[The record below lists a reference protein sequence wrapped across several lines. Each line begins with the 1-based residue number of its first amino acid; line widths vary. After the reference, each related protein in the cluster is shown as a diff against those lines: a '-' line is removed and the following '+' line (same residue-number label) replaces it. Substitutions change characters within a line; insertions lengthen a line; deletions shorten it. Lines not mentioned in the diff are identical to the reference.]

1 MTGGS
6 ESGGGDQDGG
16 TPTAHVPI
24 GWQRMLEGG
33 AVVYISPSGAVLSS
47 GDEVRAYLLTDGTC
61 KCGLECPLVLHKV
74 FNFDP
79 GAAVWPRSS
88 QEVKAEEDMTKL
100 CNHRRKVVAM
110 AALCRSME
118 VSQLA
123 LPAPPPG
130 GALNHLES
138 PVPTQY
144 RVPQGSQIKTEL
156 RAERAGG
163 GLGVA
168 ALPAGREEGGPCTY
182 SRQQRSSSQPTPPA
196 SPSLGTAGAGNPARH
211 PSLLFPSNGS
221 RALANARLS
230 PELGIKTHMP
240 SPARSPYSCFSG
252 SAQTPRYPRP
262 PTPQNRT
269 PEPPSSP
276 RIGPYS
282 VDGHVSSAL
291 ASLAHGQ
298 GGRPLPPEVPC
309 GGGSNAPHNPPS
321 LSSSLPPAQAAPS
334 FHSGSPSPAG
344 SLDAPSPQ
352 RSRHY
357 SASEAGLAFAGAPQP
372 SARPFSAHSPT
383 PGGSPKFS
391 LLPASPKSRLE
402 GMLQQY
408 KDSAGHDLY
417 PQHQSNQS
425 QFQLPPLPPF
435 PPSSPAPER
444 RNGQQVSAASPGPG
458 GSGLLGLPAGQ
469 LLQQH
474 QHHAASFP
482 ASSLLSAAAKA
493 QLASQKSQGHAYSQ
507 GREAPPKVPISTLQ
521 SRPPASRSPGALLVP
536 LAPRTPPAPPDKSS
550 RHKRQRRSP
559 TVLSMLKESHLNS
572 LRAGAELPPSPA
584 ERGPPHLHPP
594 PPPASENHLHH
605 PAQAPPAQAAPFSAF
620 PRLPEAQDPQR
631 RSGTLGAAAPQ
642 PLSALLHLLSVQSTQ
657 AASQP
662 PSGTAACGPALS
674 RTPPAP
680 AGFGS
685 GPAHSQSQAA
695 WPAPATCQS
704 HSQHASQLHGQ
715 SYHHPQ
721 SQSQSQ
727 PVMPGLDRSSPSPSA
742 QALTLMSI
750 GVSDSGSLGLSQ
762 GEAANVGSNP
772 NALPGQNP
780 LFTLHPN
787 PGGGPDVGSQLLGL
801 LGHPSSSSA
810 APAGGPCSGTGGSV
824 PRMGAGEA
832 LPAGASTNGAGGQ
845 TVQASQ
851 GSPGIKTPPA
861 SSPGP
866 GLLPLAESFPFM
878 SQEQL
883 LQLLS
888 ASSGLPSL
896 LGPPFL
902 GSLPLSLWMSGGG
915 QQTQQQPQQ
924 QQQQQPQQGLLNQ
937 SSQLNLLP
945 SMLGPQGEVPLG
957 LLGLLNPPPAPGEQ
971 GDKLGPQALLTA
983 SLLLGQHQAA
993 MLPLAGLGN
1002 LNLELLLQ
1010 QQQLPPLQDGPGAA
1024 QPQPMEKAPVLEALL
1039 SGAAPVE
1046 GLQGLSPAEGPL
1058 QALQSLLLPTPPLA
1072 PAFLSLSP
1080 ALLAAALGAA
1090 DAQALPPH
1098 TQVTSPS
1105 SALASTSVSS
1115 TCTTTAPSSGAEG
1128 ADALLPGPGK
1138 TSPLPP
1144 QLLTPLLGNGVLG
1157 DLSALGSGSLA
1168 LNNLQ
1173 AMLGAGPL
1181 LLPPLQ
1187 APTLGMPLI
1196 QGQAAGLNPMAC
1208 LLNSLQLNMGPTL
1221 PVGGDKPI
1229 NSSGQTSDNT
1239 SPAPLEEA
1247 PANQLAQDSLTN
1259 SGHAPGSQ
1267 QRSGPLD
1274 PYSSFM
1280 ETIYTSFL
1288 QVTGKKASDGG
1299 PCGGQSGAPSA
1310 LPPSPSPYPQVP
1322 GDTMPPLPQNSGPP
1336 SLSPRR
1342 ACTLRNQDLSRL
1354 GMEAAQSPARG
1365 TPKLSEDGS
1374 TPPPPGAAHKAGA
1387 GGVHCDPPLG
1397 PAFPAALEEAK
1408 TDSSACPY
1416 SNGVPPDCAGE
1427 MEGVSEE
1434 MSESP
1439 QAQAMYP
1446 NPGEGMNGTALC
1458 PSTQEGHSL
1467 GLVGAQEVMGQ
1478 AVRTGGARR
1487 GRKRKQAL
1495 QKLPSDLREAE
1506 SVNTGDHGTM
1516 VVHQKPERSVKSKR
1530 RRVIR

>member
-1 MTGGS
+1 
-6 ESGGGDQDGG
+6 
-16 TPTAHVPI
+16 
-24 GWQRMLEGG
+24 
-33 AVVYISPSGAVLSS
+33 
-47 GDEVRAYLLTDGTC
+47 
-61 KCGLECPLVLHKV
+61 
-74 FNFDP
+74 
-79 GAAVWPRSS
+79 
-88 QEVKAEEDMTKL
+88 
-100 CNHRRKVVAM
+100 
-110 AALCRSME
+110 
-118 VSQLA
+118 
-123 LPAPPPG
+123 
-130 GALNHLES
+130 
-138 PVPTQY
+138 
-144 RVPQGSQIKTEL
+144 
-156 RAERAGG
+156 
-163 GLGVA
+163 
-168 ALPAGREEGGPCTY
+168 
-182 SRQQRSSSQPTPPA
+182 
-196 SPSLGTAGAGNPARH
+196 
-211 PSLLFPSNGS
+211 
-221 RALANARLS
+221 
-230 PELGIKTHMP
+230 
-240 SPARSPYSCFSG
+240 
-252 SAQTPRYPRP
+252 
-262 PTPQNRT
+262 
-269 PEPPSSP
+269 
-276 RIGPYS
+276 
-282 VDGHVSSAL
+282 
-291 ASLAHGQ
+291 
-298 GGRPLPPEVPC
+298 
-309 GGGSNAPHNPPS
+309 
-321 LSSSLPPAQAAPS
+321 
-334 FHSGSPSPAG
+334 
-344 SLDAPSPQ
+344 Q

-408 KDSAGHDLY
+408 KDSAGH
-417 PQHQSNQS
+417 
-425 QFQLPPLPPF
+425 
-435 PPSSPAPER
+435 SPVPER
-444 RNGQQVSAASPGPG
+444 RNGQQASAASPGPG

-680 AGFGS
+680 AGFG
-685 GPAHSQSQAA
+685 
-695 WPAPATCQS
+695 
-704 HSQHASQLHGQ
+704 LHGQ

-750 GVSDSGSLGLSQ
+750 GVSDCGSLGLSQ

-924 QQQQQPQQGLLNQ
+924 QQQQQQPQQGLLNQ

-1024 QPQPMEKAPVLEALL
+1024 QPQPVEKAPVLEALL

-1115 TCTTTAPSSGAEG
+1115 TCTTTASSSGAEG

-1239 SPAPLEEA
+1239 SPAPR
-1247 PANQLAQDSLTN
+1247 
-1259 SGHAPGSQ
+1259 HALGSQ

-1299 PCGGQSGAPSA
+1299 PC
-1310 LPPSPSPYPQVP
+1310 
-1322 GDTMPPLPQNSGPP
+1322 DTMPPLPQNSGPP

-1446 NPGEGMNGTALC
+1446 NLNTVFCENELL
-1458 PSTQEGHSL
+1458 SFWL
-1467 GLVGAQEVMGQ
+1467 FFRGQ

-1487 GRKRKQAL
+1487 GRKRKQAAIMHTDKVGL
-1495 QKLPSDLREAE
+1495 ILYAVLHEPSPA
-1506 SVNTGDHGTM
+1506 V

-1530 RRVIR
+1530 RRVMR

>member
-1 MTGGS
+1 MGLAVAACLRLQAELVSRGHPGSLTSSLVCSGSGGS
-6 ESGGGDQDGG
+6 LEAGGGGGGKVGGAGDQDGG

-61 KCGLECPLVLHKV
+61 KCGLECPLVLHK
-74 FNFDP
+74 
-79 GAAVWPRSS
+79 
-88 QEVKAEEDMTKL
+88 
-100 CNHRRKVVAM
+100 
-110 AALCRSME
+110 
-118 VSQLA
+118 
-123 LPAPPPG
+123 
-130 GALNHLES
+130 
-138 PVPTQY
+138 
-144 RVPQGSQIKTEL
+144 
-156 RAERAGG
+156 
-163 GLGVA
+163 
-168 ALPAGREEGGPCTY
+168 
-182 SRQQRSSSQPTPPA
+182 
-196 SPSLGTAGAGNPARH
+196 
-211 PSLLFPSNGS
+211 
-221 RALANARLS
+221 
-230 PELGIKTHMP
+230 
-240 SPARSPYSCFSG
+240 
-252 SAQTPRYPRP
+252 
-262 PTPQNRT
+262 
-269 PEPPSSP
+269 
-276 RIGPYS
+276 
-282 VDGHVSSAL
+282 
-291 ASLAHGQ
+291 
-298 GGRPLPPEVPC
+298 
-309 GGGSNAPHNPPS
+309 
-321 LSSSLPPAQAAPS
+321 
-334 FHSGSPSPAG
+334 
-344 SLDAPSPQ
+344 

-435 PPSSPAPER
+435 PPSSPVPER
-444 RNGQQVSAASPGPG
+444 RNGQQASAASPGPG

-750 GVSDSGSLGLSQ
+750 GVSDCGSLGLSQ

-924 QQQQQPQQGLLNQ
+924 QQQQQQPQQGLLNQ

-1024 QPQPMEKAPVLEALL
+1024 QPQPVEKAPVLEALL

-1115 TCTTTAPSSGAEG
+1115 TCTTTASSSGAEG

-1259 SGHAPGSQ
+1259 SGHALGSQ

-1530 RRVIR
+1530 RRVMR